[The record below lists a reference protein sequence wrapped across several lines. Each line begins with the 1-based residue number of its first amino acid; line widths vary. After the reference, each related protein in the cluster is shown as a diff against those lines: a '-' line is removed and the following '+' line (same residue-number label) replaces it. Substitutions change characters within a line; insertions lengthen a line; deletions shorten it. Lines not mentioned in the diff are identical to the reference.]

1 MVIHHPKGAEHLTTP
16 INIQVSRA
24 SAKAIEVIEKSGGSI
39 ETVHF
44 NRLGLRAELNPEK
57 FDQLPKRARPSPKMM
72 DYYTSYDKRGYLS
85 PQKQLGRV

>member
-1 MVIHHPKGAEHLTTP
+1 MKTP

-24 SAKAIEVIEKSGGSI
+24 STKAIEAIEKCGGSI

-44 NRLGLRAELNPEK
+44 NRLALRAELNPEK

-72 DYYTSYDKRGYLS
+72 KYYTSYEKRGYLS
-85 PQKQLGRV
+85 PEKQLESSVIG